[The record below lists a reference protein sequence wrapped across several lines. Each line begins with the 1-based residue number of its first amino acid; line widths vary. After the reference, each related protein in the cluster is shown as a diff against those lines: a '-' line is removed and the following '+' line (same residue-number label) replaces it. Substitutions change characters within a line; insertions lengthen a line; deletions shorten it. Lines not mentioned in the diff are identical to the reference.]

1 MKDIEKRGK
10 ALKSLEGTLTA
21 DGDTAGA
28 ERVKDKLQKLRNQY
42 KFQQQE
48 IKRSENNLEAVKHCV
63 KNSHWIDFLCEDYD
77 NLSSTSICL
86 KIKDK
91 SYLNLSDDM
100 QKSKIKEINTILEKE
115 NVAYDI
121 NSYRTAPPG
130 FRIWGGSTVE
140 TSDIENLLPWLDW
153 AYTVVNG

>member
-1 MKDIEKRGK
+1 MP
-10 ALKSLEGTLTA
+10 
-21 DGDTAGA
+21 
-28 ERVKDKLQKLRNQY
+28 
-42 KFQQQE
+42 
-48 IKRSENNLEAVKHCV
+48 
-63 KNSHWIDFLCEDYD
+63 
-77 NLSSTSICL
+77 

-91 SYLNLSDDM
+91 SFLNLSEDM

>member
-1 MKDIEKRGK
+1 MVIYHPQVF
-10 ALKSLEGTLTA
+10 A
-21 DGDTAGA
+21 
-28 ERVKDKLQKLRNQY
+28 
-42 KFQQQE
+42 
-48 IKRSENNLEAVKHCV
+48 
-63 KNSHWIDFLCEDYD
+63 
-77 NLSSTSICL
+77 
-86 KIKDK
+86 
-91 SYLNLSDDM
+91 LNLSEDM
-100 QKSKIKEINTILEKE
+100 QISKIKEINTILEKE

>member
-1 MKDIEKRGK
+1 MRG
-10 ALKSLEGTLTA
+10 S
-21 DGDTAGA
+21 
-28 ERVKDKLQKLRNQY
+28 
-42 KFQQQE
+42 
-48 IKRSENNLEAVKHCV
+48 C
-63 KNSHWIDFLCEDYD
+63 

-91 SYLNLSDDM
+91 SFLNLSEDM

>member
-1 MKDIEKRGK
+1 
-10 ALKSLEGTLTA
+10 
-21 DGDTAGA
+21 
-28 ERVKDKLQKLRNQY
+28 
-42 KFQQQE
+42 
-48 IKRSENNLEAVKHCV
+48 
-63 KNSHWIDFLCEDYD
+63 
-77 NLSSTSICL
+77 LSSTSICL

-91 SYLNLSDDM
+91 LFLDLDEEI